1 MKIFIKIFKV
11 LFVSVV
17 IVFLYSFSIVRN
29 TYKPLGKVSVK
40 ITNDAHLFL
49 PYKTVDKMLKQK
61 IITAN
66 STTKEIVFLKDLEK
80 YFQANALVEN
90 AEVYRTIEGNLGVII
105 KQKTPIARVLNNN
118 NVYYLDSNGGKM
130 PLSKNYSAS
139 VPLILGVSNKNDLKQ
154 TFKLASY
161 IYNDAFYKKQIIG
174 ITKNSNNE
182 FELQTRLGRAKI
194 LFGSLD
200 NMPLKLNNLK
210 AYYLHA
216 IQNKSVNKYKKI
228 NLKYSNQV
236 VCTK

>member
-17 IVFLYSFSIVRN
+17 IVFLYSFSMVRN
-29 TYKPLGKVSVK
+29 THKPLGKVSVK
-40 ITNDAHLFL
+40 ITNDTHLFL

-66 STTKEIVFLKDLEK
+66 STTKEVVFLKDLEK

-90 AEVYRTIEGNLGVII
+90 AEVYRTIEGNLGLII

-118 NVYYLDSNGGKM
+118 NVYYLDSNGSKM

-139 VPLILGVSNKNDLKQ
+139 VPLISGISNKNDLKQ
-154 TFKLASY
+154 AFKLASY

-210 AYYLHA
+210 AYYLQA

>member
-11 LFVSVV
+11 LFVSILV
-17 IVFLYSFSIVRN
+17 VFLYSFSIIRN
-29 TYKPLGKVSVK
+29 THKPLGKVAIK
-40 ITNDAHLFL
+40 ITNDTHLFL

-61 IITAN
+61 IIASN
-66 STTKEIVFLKDLEK
+66 STTKEVVFLKDLEK

-90 AEVYRTIEGNLGVII
+90 AEVYRTIKGNLGVII

-118 NVYYLDSNGGKM
+118 TVYYLDSNGGKM

-139 VPLILGVSNKNDLKQ
+139 VPLILGVSNKNDLKLV
-154 TFKLASY
+154 FKLASY

-174 ITKNSNNE
+174 ITKNKNNE
-182 FELQTRLGRAKI
+182 FELQTRLGKAAV
-194 LFGSLD
+194 LFGNLE
-200 NMPLKLNNLK
+200 NLPLKFNNLK
-210 AYYLHA
+210 AYYLQA